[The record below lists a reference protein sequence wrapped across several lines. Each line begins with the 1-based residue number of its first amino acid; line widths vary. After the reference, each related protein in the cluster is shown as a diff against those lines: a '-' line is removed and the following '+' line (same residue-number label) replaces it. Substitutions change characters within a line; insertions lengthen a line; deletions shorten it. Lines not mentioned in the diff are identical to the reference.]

1 MADYT
6 GSDRRLAYLFANG
19 GGGGGSCKVISGYYH
34 DGSFY
39 EDQSY
44 TQIITGSEDSL
55 YIDLDTTTL
64 YLFDGSDYVEVQGG
78 GGGGL
83 AVTEEVLLDTP
94 TSTNDWATPVSVTID
109 RDAHLMVSIEV
120 ALSDNPQIR
129 NTVYNF
135 TMEELKH
142 NIRGSSYLMIPD
154 ESIHEGSTTYTHILG
169 YVCLVDNTLYI
180 HVPGSAS
187 LTVNRITAIRKT
199 NIHTYSTTEQVVGT
213 WIDGKPLYE
222 QVIQYTTTPTSDGWT
237 QIPLPTDCLVKDYNV
252 YYHRENPDRVTK
264 ANFFRITSPQNEQVL
279 ANVQGGTMYVYIS
292 SAFITNFT
300 SVDII
305 LRYTKST
312 D

>member
-19 GGGGGSCKVISGYYH
+19 GGGGGSCNVISGYYH

-44 TQIITGSEDSL
+44 TQVITGDTECL
-55 YIDLDTTTL
+55 YIGLDTTTL
-64 YLFDGSDYVEVQGG
+64 YLFDGTDYVEVQGG
-78 GGGGL
+78 GGGTGGL

-94 TSTNDWATPVSVTID
+94 TSTNDWATPVSVQID
-109 RDAHLMVSIEV
+109 RNAHLMVSIEV

-213 WIDGKPLYE
+213 WIDGKPIYE
-222 QVIQYTTTPTSDGWT
+222 CTFDFSASPVNMTYNAWASTGVTIANCSKIINAIGMSDVAANCPIIATYGSELRVMTQRNSTGQKLAYITVQYTKTT
-237 QIPLPTDCLVKDYNV
+237 Q
-252 YYHRENPDRVTK
+252 
-264 ANFFRITSPQNEQVL
+264 A
-279 ANVQGGTMYVYIS
+279 
-292 SAFITNFT
+292 
-300 SVDII
+300 
-305 LRYTKST
+305 
-312 D
+312 

>member
-6 GSDRRLAYLFANG
+6 GLDKRLAYLFANG

-34 DGSFY
+34 DGDFY

-44 TQIITGSEDSL
+44 TQIITGDTECL

-64 YLFDGSDYVEVQGG
+64 YLFDGTDYVEVQGG

-94 TSTNDWATPVSVTID
+94 TSTNDWATPVSVQID
-109 RDAHLMVSIEV
+109 RNAHLMVSIEV

-213 WIDGKPLYE
+213 WIDGKPIYE
-222 QVIQYTTTPTSDGWT
+222 TTINVGALPNNTSISLTAQTPSDLEYLINASGFCVNHSDSSH
-237 QIPLPTDCLVKDYNV
+237 QRPLPLSAGGSNDI
-252 YYHRENPDRVTK
+252 RVDLGSGYI
-264 ANFFRITSPQNEQVL
+264 RIT
-279 ANVQGGTMYVYIS
+279 TYTDWS
-292 SAFITNFT
+292 SYDGYLTIQ
-300 SVDII
+300 
-305 LRYTKST
+305 YTKST